1 MVPPRALALVPRV
14 RALAARLELLV
25 DELDP
30 EVGVRAVVDLIA
42 GDGVERVGSG
52 ESTRQKVSW

>member
-1 MVPPRALALVPRV
+1 MAPPRALALVPRV

-30 EVGVRAVVDLIA
+30 EIGVRAVVDLIA
-42 GDGVERVGSG
+42 GEGVERVGSG
-52 ESTRQKVSW
+52 ESTGQKVSW

>member
-1 MVPPRALALVPRV
+1 MAPPRALALVPRV
-14 RALAARLELLV
+14 RALAPRLELLV

-52 ESTRQKVSW
+52 ESTGQKVSW